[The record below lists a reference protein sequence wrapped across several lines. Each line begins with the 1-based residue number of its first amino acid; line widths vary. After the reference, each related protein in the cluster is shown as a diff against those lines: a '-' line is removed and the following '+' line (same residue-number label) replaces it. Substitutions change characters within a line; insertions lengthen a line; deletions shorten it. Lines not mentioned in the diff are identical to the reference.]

1 MKINYR
7 EAQLMMVKE
16 KIKEQLYCL
25 DNTPNPEAAF
35 NIVRRIEQLE
45 EEKLNYEE
53 PDEAFSVLEALS
65 DCINHEEGNVY

>member
-25 DNTPNPEAAF
+25 DNAPSPEVAF
-35 NIVRRIEQLE
+35 AIVNRIQDLE
-45 EEKLNYEE
+45 YEKLNYEE
-53 PDEAFSVLEALS
+53 PDEMFSVLEALS
-65 DCINHEEGNVY
+65 DCINHEEGNIY